1 MANEMVSLQKKAA
14 SYASELESWLY
25 KEISTPEKGLKIPEG
40 YNYANEITSAMLY
53 IANNVKDK
61 DGRPA
66 MQICTKDSIIMAVR
80 DMAINGLSIIRN
92 QVYPIVYG
100 DKLALQTSYFGTMAS
115 LKNIFPNLDITANVL
130 YEGDKFDYCYD
141 ERGQYYYIMNIRS
154 SLENR
159 DKPIIAAYGTI
170 FDKTTG
176 ERIYGQVMTMKE
188 IKMCWSHSKSK
199 EQKVHSE
206 FPQEMAQRTV
216 INRLCKRFLK
226 TATYREVSNAEQIA
240 AFDRLSNAEYDFG
253 DAIETT
259 AEEAVDVDTRKAI
272 HGKSQ
277 GVSGLS
283 ALLEKRQRQREPVG
297 TGDATKEPHMDEPIE
312 AEPMEKTPADEPIGE
327 KQEIIPEEPENASEA
342 QENALSE
349 GFSEE
354 QSYDYDE
361 LPF

>member
-1 MANEMVSLQKKAA
+1 MANEMVSIQKRAA

-61 DGRPA
+61 NNRPA
-66 MQICTKDSIIMAVR
+66 MQVCTKDSIMMAVR

-92 QVYPIVYG
+92 QVYPIVYE
-100 DKLALQTSYFGTMAS
+100 DRLALQTSYFGTMAS

-141 ERGQYYYIMNIRS
+141 ERGQYYYIMNVRS

-226 TATYREVSNAEQIA
+226 AATYRDVNNAEQIA
-240 AFDRLSNAEYDFG
+240 AFDRLTNAEYDFD

-259 AEEAVDVDTRKAI
+259 AEDVETKKAI
-272 HGKSQ
+272 HERSKGQ
-277 GVSGLS
+277 AGLS
-283 ALLEKRQRQREPVG
+283 ALLDKRNKQTESEPEKEQEQSHEEDHAEKTPV
-297 TGDATKEPHMDEPIE
+297 DEPI
-312 AEPMEKTPADEPIGE
+312 DE

-342 QENALSE
+342 QDDALSE
-349 GFSEE
+349 GFTEE

>member
-1 MANEMVSLQKKAA
+1 MANEMVSIQKKAA
-14 SYASELESWLY
+14 SYASELESWIY

-61 DGRPA
+61 NNRPA
-66 MQICTKDSIIMAVR
+66 MQVCTKDSIMMAVR

-92 QVYPIVYG
+92 QVYPIVYE
-100 DKLALQTSYFGTMAS
+100 DRLALQTSYFGTMAS
-115 LKNIFPNLDITANVL
+115 LKNIFPNLVITANVL

-141 ERGQYYYIMNIRS
+141 ERGQYYYIMNVRS

-170 FDKTTG
+170 FDNTTG

-216 INRLCKRFLK
+216 INRLCKRYLK
-226 TATYREVSNAEQIA
+226 SATYRDIHNAEQIA
-240 AFDRLSNAEYDFG
+240 AFERLSNAEYDF
-253 DAIETT
+253 DDEAIETT
-259 AEEAVDVDTRKAI
+259 AENIETHKAI
-272 HGKSQ
+272 RGRSKGQ
-277 GVSGLS
+277 AGLE
-283 ALLEKRQRQREPVG
+283 ALLSKRNKDEETPVVVDEEEE
-297 TGDATKEPHMDEPIE
+297 DA
-312 AEPMEKTPADEPIGE
+312 EKTLVNESKEEI
-327 KQEIIPEEPENASEA
+327 QEITPDSEENASNQNVEA
-342 QENALSE
+342 VE
-349 GFSEE
+349 GDSDEVFSEYE
-354 QSYDYDE
+354 MDE